1 MKKLVILT
9 AVLALALSSTT
20 FAVSKKADMG
30 PVGSCMRECV
40 QTLNSSDNDVYAT
53 DISVDE
59 FTLDCVNY
67 CNPNLKDG
75 YCSPEGDGEC
85 CNAMHKDTDSDCQ
98 SVHVSIDAGE
108 LCDPDLVA
116 SGEQQCQM
124 GYACGLCYLNCPAH
138 GMVSVCK

>member
-1 MKKLVILT
+1 MKKIVILT
-9 AVLALALSSTT
+9 AVLALALSSTA

-40 QTLNSSDNDVYAT
+40 QTLNSSGNDVYAT

-75 YCSPEGDGEC
+75 YCNPEGDGEC
-85 CNAMHKDTDSDCQ
+85 CNIMHEDTDSDCQ
-98 SVHVSIDAGE
+98 SGIGAGGI
-108 LCDPDLVA
+108 CDPDLID
-116 SGEQQCQM
+116 SGDQQCQA
-124 GYACGLCYLNCPAH
+124 GYTCGPCVFGCSAH
-138 GMVSVCK
+138 GLVFVCK

>member
-1 MKKLVILT
+1 MKKLVTLT
-9 AVLALALSSTT
+9 AVLALALSSTA

-85 CNAMHKDTDSDCQ
+85 CNAMHKDADSDCQ
-98 SVHVSIDAGE
+98 SGIGAGGI
-108 LCDPDLVA
+108 CDPDLIN
-116 SGEQQCQM
+116 SGEQCQA
-124 GYACGLCYLNCPAH
+124 GYTCVPCFTCNGHGL
-138 GMVSVCK
+138 VFVCK

>member
-9 AVLALALSSTT
+9 AVLALALSSTA

-59 FTLDCVNY
+59 LTLDCVNY

-75 YCSPEGDGEC
+75 YCSPEGDGAC
-85 CNAMHKDTDSDCQ
+85 CNVMYQETDSDCQ
-98 SVHVSIDAGE
+98 SGPE
-108 LCDPDLVA
+108 TCDLFGG
-116 SGEQQCQM
+116 GEQCQA
-124 GYACGLCYLNCPAH
+124 GYTCVPCFTCTGHGLVGLCEPN
-138 GMVSVCK
+138 